1 METNKKIAIFTVCNV
16 AYLSKVMVLAESVY
30 KFNNVKLNIFI
41 FDKKREVF
49 VNSDYCIIH
58 WAEEIGIPNFK
69 LISFKYTVIELTTAL
84 KPWLALKL
92 LEDNSKVVF
101 FDPDVM
107 VFNSLQTI
115 FDDLNT
121 HPVILTPHYF
131 KPKLNGLIDDAR
143 LMRFGPYNLGF
154 FAVDSSQDSRKFLSW
169 WSDRCFENGFD
180 DAQFGIFTDQK
191 WVSIAPCFF
200 PFLYVS
206 KHPGCNVAYW
216 NLDERLLS
224 KNSENEFYINQ
235 NYPLLFFHFSSFD
248 NEIPQNLAK
257 KIQFTIGENSKSV
270 ISEVAFIYNNKLIQ
284 FKSIATD
291 SVYSYDFM
299 SDGKYI
305 SPTLRRAYTSL
316 IDKLPSEHDPFNS
329 KGVVYNFAKKNHL
342 FQRNDKPYYVQ
353 GYSSLEKKSITIDL
367 IFCSLRFLLRII
379 GPNNFMNLSRLFIY
393 LSGYHKN
400 PKMWKF

>member
-16 AYLSKVMVLAESVY
+16 AYLSKVMVLAESVF
-30 KFNNVKLNIFI
+30 KFNNIKLNIFI
-41 FDKKREVF
+41 FDKKRDVF
-49 VNSDYCIIH
+49 VNTDSCILH

-69 LISFKYTVIELTTAL
+69 VLSFKYTIIELSTAL

-115 FDDLNT
+115 FDDLNN

-154 FAVDSSQDSRKFLSW
+154 FAVDSSQKSRQFLTW
-169 WSDRCFENGFD
+169 WSERCFDNGFD

-200 PFLYVS
+200 PFLHVS
-206 KHPGCNVAYW
+206 NHPGCNVAYW
-216 NLDERLLS
+216 NIDERMLS
-224 KNSENEFYINQ
+224 KNSDDEFYVNQ
-235 NYPLLFFHFSSFD
+235 DYPLLFFHFSSFD
-248 NEIPQNLAK
+248 SEIPQNLAK
-257 KIQFTIGENSKSV
+257 KIQFSIGENSQSV
-270 ISEVAFIYNNKLIQ
+270 ISDLALIYNEKLSK
-284 FKSIATD
+284 FKNIAQDT
-291 SVYSYDFM
+291 VYTYDYM

-316 IDKLPSEHDPFNS
+316 IDKLPIGHDPFDNS
-329 KGVVYNFAKKNHL
+329 GIVYNFAKKNHL
-342 FQRNDKPYYVQ
+342 FQRKNTPYFVQ
-353 GYSSLEKKSITIDL
+353 GYRSLENKSMTIDF
-367 IFCSLRFLLRII
+367 IFRSLRLLLHII

-393 LSGYHKN
+393 LSGYQKN